1 METKKLYRSRT
12 DRMISGVCGGLGKY
26 LGIDPTLI
34 RLVFVLLL
42 LFGVGSGLILYVILM
57 FIVPEEPETT
67 SVLDAIKD
75 TLDDTK

>member
-42 LFGVGSGLILYVILM
+42 LFGVGSGLILYIILM